1 MNLGV
6 AAVTRKMKQET
17 SQHGR
22 KAKFDLEHF
31 LAAELAAKKVVAGK
45 KIVQLQKNQPVIA
58 QGAGAACLF
67 FISEGRVKLSVS
79 SESGKEATL
88 AILGPGDFFGEEA
101 LAVEP
106 STYGVTAITLTNCT
120 LLQMERDTFAQVLVH
135 EPDFCAFFI
144 PLLVGRIARV
154 RDGLVDQLFHST
166 EKRLARALLSLTPH
180 AKSNNGTIVVPRVS
194 QETLAAMIGTSRS
207 RVNLLMNRFKKLGL
221 IQYNGELTIN
231 TALLD
236 VVLHD

>member
-1 MNLGV
+1 
-6 AAVTRKMKQET
+6 MKKEATQPKRNAEFEW
-17 SQHGR
+17 
-22 KAKFDLEHF
+22 KAF
-31 LAAELAAKKVVAGK
+31 LSSEGPGKKVVHFQEK
-45 KIVQLQKNQPVIA
+45 QPVIT
-58 QGAGAACLF
+58 QGAPAASVF

-88 AILGPGDFFGEEA
+88 AILGAGDFFGEEA
-101 LAVEP
+101 LAAES

-120 LLQMERDTFAQVLVH
+120 LLQIERDTFSDALVR
-135 EPDFCAFFI
+135 EPDFCASFI

-154 RDGLVDQLFHST
+154 RDGLVDQLFNST

-180 AKSNNGTIVVPRVS
+180 GTTNNGMVVVPRVN

-221 IQYNGELTIN
+221 IQYEGDLTIN
-231 TALLD
+231 TGLLD